1 MNTPSSPSDNR
12 IERQKS
18 QNFELNRDA
27 IKILNLL
34 YSINK
39 TLKIY
44 DINNVLAVDLIKS
57 LHQVIQDVILK
68 YNEASILLHQN
79 SLFLNRVKIKFGYS
93 SCRVYN
99 FIEREFHSHDISQLN
114 FFPGISEEQLIKFL
128 TLFKRKEEK
137 VTNSFN
143 NFKDVLKSSGL
154 DTVTIER
161 YVHTERKKEGE
172 NEKKQ
177 AARAYF
183 WGIIHLKEIFQKYK
197 SKKNIPILTTKRLI
211 QTLFMRLSDNESFLY
226 GMTTIKNFDGYTLN
240 HSVNVCILSLAMG
253 KRLGL
258 DKSEL
263 IDLGIS
269 AFFHDIGK
277 LDVPKDVL
285 DKPGKLDHDERQVIE
300 KHSHYGAET
309 LVRLRYSNYIP
320 ISAISVAMEHHSG
333 EGDRAYPRYT
343 KKKNIGLYSK
353 IVKIIDVFDAIT
365 TKRPYRKKV
374 FTRVEALNF
383 MAEKLTGE
391 FDPVLLK
398 VFIRMIGECP
408 VGTLVLLDTGEA
420 GIVNNINPSPAFQ
433 FRPLIKL
440 ITDKTGNRIDGDI
453 VDLSGIEPGTDN
465 FMRSIVKILDP
476 SDYDIRISD
485 YFVAQTL

>member
-1 MNTPSSPSDNR
+1 MNTPSSASDKR

-18 QNFELNRDA
+18 QDFELNRDV

-44 DINNVLAVDLIKS
+44 DINNILAVDLIKS
-57 LHQVIQDVILK
+57 LHQAIQDLILK

-79 SLFLNRVKIKFGYS
+79 SLFFNGVKIKFGYS
-93 SCRVYN
+93 SYPAYQ
-99 FIEREFHSHDISQLN
+99 FIEREFQNRDIGRLS
-114 FFPGISEEQLIKFL
+114 FSPGMSEEQLVKFL
-128 TLFKRKEEK
+128 PLFNKKEEK
-137 VTNSFN
+137 ISKSFN
-143 NFKDVLKSSGL
+143 NFKGVLKSSGL
-154 DTVTIER
+154 DTVAIER
-161 YVHTERKKEGE
+161 YVHTERKTDEE
-172 NEKKQ
+172 DEKKQ
-177 AARAYF
+177 SARAYF
-183 WGIIHLKEIFQKYK
+183 WGITHLKEIFQKYE
-197 SKKNIPILTTKRLI
+197 SKKKIPLLTTKRLI
-211 QTLFMRLSDNESFLY
+211 QTLFMRLSDNESFLH
-226 GMTTIKNFDGYTLN
+226 GMTTIKNFDDYTLN

-263 IDLGIS
+263 IDLGLS

-277 LDVPKDVL
+277 LDVPKEIL
-285 DKPGKLDHDERQVIE
+285 NKPGKLDHDERKIIE
-300 KHSHYGAET
+300 NHSHYGAET
-309 LVRLRYSNYIP
+309 LVQLRYSSYIP

-353 IVKIIDVFDAIT
+353 IVKIVDVFDAIT

-374 FTRVEALNF
+374 FTRVEALNL
-383 MAEKLTGE
+383 MVEKFTGE
-391 FDPVLLK
+391 FDPVLFK

-408 VGTLVLLDTGEA
+408 VGTLVLLDTGEV
-420 GIVNNINPSPAFQ
+420 GIVNKTNPNPAFQ

-453 VDLSGIEPGTDN
+453 VDMSRIEPGTDN
-465 FMRSIVKILDP
+465 FIRSIVKILDP